1 MDLIASSHIDTGD
14 GGAYGPQRAM
24 TSYGLGWSLYSY
36 RGHKMVEHGG
46 NINGFTSSTALV
58 PDLNLGVFVSANM
71 NVTLL
76 AVRPRAAD
84 RGHGPGR
91 DGRQLVRAAEG
102 V

>member
-1 MDLIASSHIDTGD
+1 
-14 GGAYGPQRAM
+14 M

-36 RGHKMVEHGG
+36 RGHKMLEHSG

-76 AVRPRAAD
+76 ADALVQQTVDMAL
-84 RGHGPGR
+84 GET
-91 DGRQLVRAAEG
+91 DGDWFAPAEG